1 MNKIKAINYL
11 NIFDHAG
18 RLKQI
23 QRYGW
28 LLKGIKK
35 PESVADHI
43 SRVVLMTLILGTNTA
58 LDLHKMVSMAIIH
71 DLGES
76 IVGDVIYESG
86 TKIIGSLKNKHRDE
100 RHAMKVIFEKILEKK
115 KYLSL
120 WEEWVKQK
128 TPESQF
134 VKRVEKLEMVMQ
146 ALEYETLGYSSKLFD
161 EFWENTW
168 KYLKD
173 SDLEPLYQELEN
185 RRAALL
191 KNKSHL

>member
-1 MNKIKAINYL
+1 MNTNKAINYL

-43 SRVVLMTLILGTNTA
+43 SRVALMTLILGTNTT

-100 RHAMKVIFEKILEKK
+100 RQAMRVIFEKIPEKK

-120 WEEWVKQK
+120 WEEWVKQN

-146 ALEYETLGYSSKLFD
+146 ALEYERLGYSSKLFD
-161 EFWENTW
+161 EFWENTK
-168 KYLKD
+168 KYLQD
-173 SDLEPLYQELEN
+173 SNLEPLYQELEN